1 MNESI
6 NPVTQTPTL
15 FRNRNFGL
23 LWLASIIGNFALA
36 IAMMAETWY
45 VVKTLGAKEQLGWV
59 MIAGS
64 VPRIALMAVG
74 GVLADRMS
82 RSRIILISLGL
93 RVVLL
98 FSLVGLLH
106 INRLDI
112 WALTVFAFL
121 YGSLDAFFWPARD
134 TLTPAIVA
142 DSDLTRANSIMLT
155 TNQVG
160 MVFGPVMGG
169 AMLALMGYEAIFSLT
184 GSMLLI
190 ATICIAFIHEPV
202 NTVVREATSMIVE
215 LKEGVVYAL
224 QTPILRALM
233 LIYITANLLFMGPLA
248 LGIPIIVA
256 DYLKGEASTLS
267 YLQSAFAA
275 GMVLGGILLTIYPPS
290 KKRLLMIT
298 VIIAIEGVLLSLLP
312 LTPWIWAA
320 VALQFFIGMG
330 VAGNNVP
337 MMSLIQQSADRDK
350 LGRVMSLNNMVSMGL
365 SPVSYA
371 MVTALL
377 AAHISITWI
386 MPIFGLTMA
395 LVMLVLTI
403 QLKVIRTAN

>member
-1 MNESI
+1 MTSA
-6 NPVTQTPTL
+6 PTL

-93 RVVLL
+93 RVLLL

-112 WALTVFAFL
+112 WALTIFAFL

-169 AMLALMGYEAIFSLT
+169 AMLALMSYEAIFSLT
-184 GSMLLI
+184 GGMLLI
-190 ATICIAFIHEPV
+190 ATICIAFIQEPV
-202 NTVVREATSMIVE
+202 IKVVREATSMMAE
-215 LKEGVVYAL
+215 LKEGVIYAL

-267 YLQSAFAA
+267 YLQSAFAV
-275 GMVLGGILLTIYPPS
+275 GMVIGGILLTIYPPS

-386 MPIFGLTMA
+386 MPLFGLTMA

>member
-1 MNESI
+1 MSI
-6 NPVTQTPTL
+6 QPSL

-64 VPRIALMAVG
+64 IPRIALMAIG

-82 RSRIILISLGL
+82 RSRIILVSLAL
-93 RVVLL
+93 RVALL
-98 FSLVGLLH
+98 FGLVGLLYLQ
-106 INRLDI
+106 RLDI
-112 WALTVFAFL
+112 WALTAFAFF
-121 YGSLDAFFWPARD
+121 YGALDAFFWPARD
-134 TLTPAIVA
+134 TLTPAIVT
-142 DSDLTRANSIMLT
+142 DGDLTRANSIMLT

-160 MVFGPVMGG
+160 MVFGPVLGG
-169 AMLALMGYEAIFSLT
+169 AMLALMSYEAIFSLT
-184 GSMLLI
+184 GGMLFIATLCIAGIKEPRSQAIRQASSML
-190 ATICIAFIHEPV
+190 T
-202 NTVVREATSMIVE
+202 E
-215 LKEGVVYAL
+215 LKEGITYAI
-224 QTPILRALM
+224 QTPVLRALM

-256 DYLKGEASTLS
+256 DYLHGEASTLS
-267 YLQSAFAA
+267 FLQSTFAA
-275 GMVLGGILLTIYPPS
+275 GMVLGGILLTLYPPS

-298 VIIAIEGVLLSLLP
+298 VIIALEGVLLSLLP
-312 LTPWIWAA
+312 HTPWIWAA
-320 VALQFFIGMG
+320 VAIQFFIGMG

-371 MVTALL
+371 MVTAML
-377 AAHISITWI
+377 AAQLSITWI

-395 LVMLVLTI
+395 LVMLLLI
-403 QLKVIRTAN
+403 WQLKVIRTTD

>member
-1 MNESI
+1 MPIQPS
-6 NPVTQTPTL
+6 L

-64 VPRIALMAVG
+64 IPRIALMAIG

-82 RSRIILISLGL
+82 RSRIILVSLAL

-98 FSLVGLLH
+98 FGLVGLLYLQ
-106 INRLDI
+106 RLDI
-112 WALTVFAFL
+112 WALTAFAFL
-121 YGSLDAFFWPARD
+121 YGALDAFFWPARD
-134 TLTPAIVA
+134 TLTPAIVT
-142 DSDLTRANSIMLT
+142 DGDLTRANSIMLT

-160 MVFGPVMGG
+160 MVFGPVLGG
-169 AMLALMGYEAIFSLT
+169 AMLAFMSYEAIFSLT
-184 GSMLLI
+184 GGMLFIATLCIAGIQEPQSQVIRQASSML
-190 ATICIAFIHEPV
+190 T
-202 NTVVREATSMIVE
+202 E
-215 LKEGVVYAL
+215 LKEGVTYAI
-224 QTPILRALM
+224 QTPVLRALM

-256 DYLKGEASTLS
+256 DYLHGEASTLS
-267 YLQSAFAA
+267 FLQSAFAA
-275 GMVLGGILLTIYPPS
+275 GMVLGGILLTLYPPN

-298 VIIAIEGVLLSLLP
+298 VIIALEGVLLSLLP
-312 LTPWIWAA
+312 HTPWIWAA
-320 VALQFFIGMG
+320 VGIQFLIGMG

-371 MVTALL
+371 MVTAML
-377 AAHISITWI
+377 AAQLSITWI

-395 LVMLVLTI
+395 LVMLLLI
-403 QLKVIRTAN
+403 WQLKVIRTID

>member
-1 MNESI
+1 E
-6 NPVTQTPTL
+6 P
-15 FRNRNFGL
+15 
-23 LWLASIIGNFALA
+23 IIK
-36 IAMMAETWY
+36 
-45 VVKTLGAKEQLGWV
+45 V
-59 MIAGS
+59 
-64 VPRIALMAVG
+64 
-74 GVLADRMS
+74 
-82 RSRIILISLGL
+82 
-93 RVVLL
+93 
-98 FSLVGLLH
+98 
-106 INRLDI
+106 
-112 WALTVFAFL
+112 
-121 YGSLDAFFWPARD
+121 AR
-134 TLTPAIVA
+134 
-142 DSDLTRANSIMLT
+142 
-155 TNQVG
+155 Q
-160 MVFGPVMGG
+160 
-169 AMLALMGYEAIFSLT
+169 
-184 GSMLLI
+184 
-190 ATICIAFIHEPV
+190 
-202 NTVVREATSMIVE
+202 ATSMLIE
-215 LKEGVVYAL
+215 LKEGVIYAV

-320 VALQFFIGMG
+320 VALQFLIGMG

-377 AAHISITWI
+377 AAQISITWI

-395 LVMLVLTI
+395 LVMIVLTI

>member
-1 MNESI
+1 M
-6 NPVTQTPTL
+6 THTPTL

-82 RSRIILISLGL
+82 RSRIILVSLAL

-184 GSMLLI
+184 GGMLLI

-202 NTVVREATSMIVE
+202 VKVVREVPSMINE
-215 LKEGVVYAL
+215 LKEGVIYAL

-298 VIIAIEGVLLSLLP
+298 VIIALEGVLLSLLP

-377 AAHISITWI
+377 AAQMSITWI

-403 QLKVIRTAN
+403 QLKVIRTTN